1 MLNMLCMLDL
11 DPTLTFWLV
20 QAIGII
26 QVIVLSASFF
36 FKVKWKMMLLLTC
49 SNILAIVVLLFSG
62 TLSGALLVVGAA
74 VRTIIYFLYSKF
86 NKKPDIVIVLLVLV
100 YITVITI
107 VFWSGPLDLIM
118 FFSLALITVATWQN
132 NVTILRISYVIDG
145 LLLLPYYIILGAYT
159 SAVCELIS
167 AVSSFASL
175 IKYSNTTENP
185 IHISQRFITAN
196 KNLWGSNIY
205 NYDTF
210 DLVASNNGDK
220 TSHSNYCV
228 LKDYN
233 NVYSSIEK
241 IKEECKKNNIKEVV
255 YFPFNTRHYNN
266 ETSLANTL
274 NMFFPIERND
284 VLMKLIYGFNM
295 NNTKCMLK
303 EVEFKEVDE
312 TKIFDIVDLYIK
324 CYFKKDS
331 EKELTKSQKAE
342 IQNLKNINLT
352 DAVNGY
358 KFCAY
363 VAYYKGKPIAFLI
376 MMNNAIEAFVTKVGT
391 LSLFRQKNVATAL
404 LQYGITSQR
413 AKGVQDIIIVT
424 DKHSTSE
431 EFYKF
436 NNFKEIGQGYAFDV
450 SDISKYKDFV
460 ENNNF

>member
-1 MLNMLCMLDL
+1 MLDL
-11 DPTLTFWLV
+11 DPTITFWLV
-20 QAIGII
+20 QAIGFI
-26 QVIVLSASFF
+26 QVIILSASFF
-36 FKVKWKMMLLLTC
+36 FKVKWKMMLLLSI
-49 SNILAIVVLLFSG
+49 SNILSILVLIFSG
-62 TLSGALLVVGAA
+62 TLSGALMVIGAT
-74 VRTIIYFLYSKF
+74 VRTIIYFVYSKL
-86 NKKPDIVIVLLVLV
+86 NRKPDILVVLLVLI

-118 FFSLALITVATWQN
+118 FFSLALITISTWQN
-132 NVTILRISYVIDG
+132 NVTILRVSYLIDG
-145 LLLLPYYIILGAYT
+145 LLLFPYYILLFAYT
-159 SAVCELIS
+159 SAACNLIS
-167 AVSSFASL
+167 AISSLIAL
-175 IKYSNTTENP
+175 IKYSNTTANP
-185 IHISQRFITAN
+185 IFISQRFINAN

-205 NYDTF
+205 SFETF

-220 TSHSNYCV
+220 TSHCNYCV

-241 IKEECKKNNIKEVV
+241 IKEECKNKNIKEVV

-295 NNTKCMLK
+295 KNTKCMLK

-312 TKIFDIVDLYIK
+312 TKIFDIVELYIK

-352 DAVNGY
+352 DEVNGY

-363 VAYYKGKPIAFLI
+363 VAYFKEKPIAFLI
-376 MMNNAIEAFVTKVGT
+376 MLNNAIEAFITKIGT
-391 LSLFRQKNVATAL
+391 LPLFRQKNVATAL
-404 LQYGITSQR
+404 LQFGITKQR
-413 AKGVQDIIIVT
+413 AKAVQDIIIIT
-424 DKHSTSE
+424 DKHSVSE